1 MNQKI
6 IVPSEAE
13 VRQQGTEAL
22 IQSLGIAKAAMFLRK
37 TSSQKVDYLELKEQ
51 LFGNLSVDELYHE
64 IQSERAREA

>member
-6 IVPSEAE
+6 VVPSDAE

-37 TSSQKVDYLELKEQ
+37 TASQQVDYLELKEQ
-51 LFGNLSVDELYHE
+51 LFGNLTVDELYRE
-64 IQSERAREA
+64 IQAERSSK